1 MKWGPVAGSC
11 FGALLSD
18 PGYAGSPHEALS
30 RGAWALLD
38 GLQDRAVEELTVPW
52 PPVAG
57 SKLGELAQPHASV
70 RNDILCLW
78 YGDEEQPALPM
89 ISVGLS
95 G

>member
-1 MKWGPVAGSC
+1 MVSVRT
-11 FGALLSD
+11 LSEAIVRQLAPHLP
-18 PGYAGSPHEALS
+18 PGLVLRLGDDDE
-30 RGAWALLD
+30 GE
-38 GLQDRAVEELTVPW
+38 VVLTGPW

-70 RNDILCLW
+70 RNAILCLW